1 MYYGPLFVW
10 ALGLL
15 LGTATFFIELCT
27 KKRQEDPTIIIKTA
41 KNGKSSSLS
50 DINGGTE
57 EKSGVHG
64 VVYEDFTNKNCII
77 ETDDIP

>member
-1 MYYGPLFVW
+1 MYYGQLFVW

-27 KKRQEDPTIIIKTA
+27 KKRQKDPNITVKKA
-41 KNGKSSSLS
+41 NNGKSGSLS
-50 DINGGTE
+50 CINGDTK

-64 VVYEDFTNKNCII
+64 DVFEDLTSKN
-77 ETDDIP
+77 

>member
-27 KKRQEDPTIIIKTA
+27 KKRQEDPTIIVKKA
-41 KNGKSSSLS
+41 NNGKSGSLS
-50 DINGGTE
+50 DINGGNE
-57 EKSGVHG
+57 EKSGVRG
-64 VVYEDFTNKNCII
+64 VVFEDFTNKN
-77 ETDDIP
+77 